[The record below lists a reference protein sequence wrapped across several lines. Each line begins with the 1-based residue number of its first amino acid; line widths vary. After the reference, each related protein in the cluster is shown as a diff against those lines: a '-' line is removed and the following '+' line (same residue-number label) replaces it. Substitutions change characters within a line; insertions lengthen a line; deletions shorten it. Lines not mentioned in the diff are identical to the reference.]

1 MKNKKKDFSEWY
13 TEVIQ
18 EAKLADYTK
27 VSGCIVFM
35 PYSYAIWER
44 LVSEIDKRFKK
55 LGIQNAYF
63 PLLMPKSLLMKE
75 VEHFKGFAPEVAWV
89 TKTGSSDLDEH
100 LAIRPTSEVI
110 MYDSYAKWIRSH
122 RDLPLKLNQWNN
134 VLRWEFKYATPFLRT
149 REFLWCE
156 GHTVFATKEEAEAES
171 KQIMAIWK
179 EITEEYMALP
189 GIHGKKTDK
198 EKFAGAEYTLSVEH
212 ILPDK
217 RAIQGPDFHHDGQN
231 FSKMFKIQ
239 FLDKDE
245 KSQFAQQNTFAFTTR
260 ELGVM
265 FAVHGDDKGLVLPP
279 KVAPTQVIIIP
290 IFDNKS
296 KKQVLSKANEMKEF
310 LSDFRVEIDDR
321 EGYTPGWK
329 FHDAELR
336 GIPLRVEIGPR
347 DLANKTAVLARRDTG
362 EKKEIKLNKLGK
374 EVPVQLDAIQKNLFE
389 KAKSFLN
396 ENIHE
401 ANNLDALKT
410 ILENEKG
417 IIQAGWCGSRACE
430 DNVKDKTAAK
440 ITNMPFGF
448 KPKGKCVYCGKPAK
462 HVAHFAKSY

>member
-1 MKNKKKDFSEWY
+1 MKNKKSNFSEWY

-35 PYSYAIWER
+35 PYSYAIWEKI
-44 LVSEIDKRFKK
+44 VEEIDKRFKK
-55 LGIQNAYF
+55 IGIKNCYF

-89 TKTGSSDLDEH
+89 TKTGNTDLDEH

-122 RDLPLKLNQWNN
+122 RDLPLRLNQWNN

-156 GHTVFATKEEAEAES
+156 GHTVFAEKKEAEAES
-171 KQIMAIWK
+171 KQIMDIWK
-179 EITEEYMALP
+179 EMTEEYMAIP
-189 GIHGKKTDK
+189 GIHGRKTDK

-239 FLDKDE
+239 FLDKNE
-245 KSQFAQQNTFAFTTR
+245 KSQFAYQNTFAFTTR

-279 KVAPTQVIIIP
+279 KIAPTQIIIIP

-296 KKQVLSKANEMKEF
+296 KKQVLAKANEMKDF
-310 LSDFRVEIDDR
+310 LSDFRIEIDDR

-329 FHDAELR
+329 FHDAELK
-336 GIPLRVEIGPR
+336 GIPLRIEVGPR
-347 DLANKTAVLARRDTG
+347 DLENKTVVLARRDTS
-362 EKKEIKLNKLGK
+362 EKKVIKLNKLGK
-374 EVPVQLDAIQKNLFE
+374 EVPAILDIIQNNLFDN
-389 KAKSFLN
+389 AKKFLN

-401 ANNLDALKT
+401 ANNLDAFKT
-410 ILENEKG
+410 ILKTEKG
-417 IIQAGWCGSRACE
+417 IIRAGWCGSRVCE
-430 DNVKDKTAAK
+430 DDVKDKTGAK
-440 ITNMPFGF
+440 ITNMPFGL
-448 KPKGKCVYCGKPAK
+448 KAKGKCVYCGNPAK
-462 HVAHFAKSY
+462 YIAHFAKSY